1 VCRNVLYCCADS
13 LTSSSSQVISQ
24 RQYTQRHTV
33 DVSG

>member
-24 RQYTQRHTV
+24 RQYTVCRC
-33 DVSG
+33 GC